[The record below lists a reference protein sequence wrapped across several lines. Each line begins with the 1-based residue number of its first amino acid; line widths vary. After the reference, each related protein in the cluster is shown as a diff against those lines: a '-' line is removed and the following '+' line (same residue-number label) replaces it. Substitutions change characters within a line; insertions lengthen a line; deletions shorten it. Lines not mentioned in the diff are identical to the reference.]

1 MHAGLF
7 MALQE
12 KSIVYGAGLTVAGP
26 AATMV
31 GAVALGLRGDVL
43 RLAIIQVTI
52 SRCHFLNVRLFT
64 VFLLHLVINV
74 SSTGRTSSIHH
85 HVRVR
90 QGVWP
95 AR

>member
-43 RLAIIQVTI
+43 RLAIIQV
-52 SRCHFLNVRLFT
+52 RFYRFYL
-64 VFLLHLVINV
+64 
-74 SSTGRTSSIHH
+74 
-85 HVRVR
+85 
-90 QGVWP
+90 
-95 AR
+95 